1 MKGILKSGL
10 TLRQEIIDRLEE
22 LGYTPESLR
31 EAITE
36 HESDYRDGNPS
47 LYCGTYAKY
56 NDGDLSGLWI
66 DLSTFDSY
74 KDFIDFCKAYHV
86 DEEDPELMFQDYENF
101 PREWYCESCM
111 GEETW
116 DKIAEYIRLTESHDK
131 EAVDAFVEW
140 GGESIDHFEDCFCG
154 EWKDEEDF
162 AQHII
167 EDCYDLDSLM
177 GNLAGYFDY
186 VAFARDLFMCD
197 YYMDN
202 GYVFRRY

>member
-1 MKGILKSGL
+1 MKEILKSGL

-22 LGYTPESLR
+22 LGYTPESLG

-56 NDGDLSGLWI
+56 NDGDISGLWI

-74 KDFIDFCKAYHV
+74 NDFIDFCKAYHV

-111 GEETW
+111 G
-116 DKIAEYIRLTESHDK
+116 
-131 EAVDAFVEW
+131 
-140 GGESIDHFEDCFCG
+140 G
-154 EWKDEEDF
+154 
-162 AQHII
+162 
-167 EDCYDLDSLM
+167 
-177 GNLAGYFDY
+177 GNLG
-186 VAFARDLFMCD
+186 
-197 YYMDN
+197 
-202 GYVFRRY
+202 